1 MLEAGLFGVGLY
13 TVGEASRLTSMPPVR
28 VRRWLHGYKYVVN
41 GREFRERPIWSPEIP
56 SINEQL
62 YLGFRD
68 LVELRVVNRFRLL
81 GLSLQQLRKAHD
93 IAQELL
99 GEERPFSAAAFKTD
113 GTRIYLE
120 IARRTGEPEL
130 IDLLTRQQN
139 FHSVVVPSL
148 RSVEFDGDV
157 AVRWWPESGAKAV
170 VLDPK
175 RSFGQ
180 HIIASA
186 GIPTGV
192 LADAYLA
199 EGSYARAAAMFGVA
213 ARDVKAAVRFQQQI
227 AA

>member
-1 MLEAGLFGVGLY
+1 
-13 TVGEASRLTSMPPVR
+13 
-28 VRRWLHGYKYVVN
+28 
-41 GREFRERPIWSPEIP
+41 
-56 SINEQL
+56 L

-180 HIIASA
+180 PIIASA